1 MLIAASILALAP
13 HAAAFAR
20 AVVAAER
27 AHPPRIVTLD
37 VSTAALEPGDAPK
50 IVTLDAP
57 TDVHDPQA
65 AVDASG
71 RVFVVYASKSL
82 VSISISSDGA
92 RTFGPSI
99 AVGRIGTVSVGM
111 RRGPRVAIT
120 PRAIVV
126 SAIGGVQGGGRDGDL
141 VAWRSTTGGTSWLA
155 PAKLNDLPGSARE
168 GLHAMAAGP
177 NGELACAW
185 LDVRSGKTEL
195 YSATSSDDG
204 VSWSPNRLVYHSPD
218 GSICECCHPSLAF
231 DARGTL
237 YVMFRN
243 ELDGARDL
251 YIVESRDAGKTFGRS
266 RKLGTGTW
274 KLAACPMDGGALAID
289 ASGKLASIWRRE
301 QEIFVAEPGA
311 QEHKVHGG
319 EQPWIASGPKGF
331 FSVWL
336 EHRGGELW
344 LLAPQ
349 AQAPQKIASDANDP
363 MIACSPDGKGPVVAV
378 WESTAHD
385 KSSLC
390 VARVD
395 QATSASAAKDK

>member
-1 MLIAASILALAP
+1 MLSLISIGFNMLIAASILALAP
-13 HAAAFAR
+13 HAAALAR
-20 AVVAAER
+20 AVVAVER
-27 AHPPRIVTLD
+27 
-37 VSTAALEPGDAPK
+37 SDAPK

-71 RVFVVYASKSL
+71 HVFVVYASKSL
-82 VSISISSDGA
+82 VSISISPDGA

-111 RRGPRVAIT
+111 RRGPRVALT
-120 PRAIVV
+120 PRALVV

-141 VAWRSTTGGTSWLA
+141 VAWRSTNGGTSWLA
-155 PAKLNDLPGSARE
+155 PAKLNDVPGSARE

-177 NGELACAW
+177 SGELACAW
-185 LDVRSGKTEL
+185 LDVRSGKMEL

-243 ELDGARDL
+243 ELGGARDM
-251 YIVESRDAGKTFGRS
+251 YIVESRDTGKTFGRS

-274 KLAACPMDGGALAID
+274 KVAACPMDGGAFAID
-289 ASGKLASIWRRE
+289 GTGKVASIWRRE
-301 QEIFVAEPGA
+301 QEIFFAEAGA
-311 QEHKVHGG
+311 EEHKVHAG

-336 EHRGGELW
+336 ERRGGDLW

-349 AQAPQKIASDANDP
+349 ADAPRMIASDANDP
-363 MIACSPDGKGPVVAV
+363 MIACALDGKGSVVAV
-378 WESTAHD
+378 WETTAHY

-395 QATSASAAKDK
+395 QAASASGPKDK